1 MATSKADF
9 GMTNHV
15 TNKLEAFNW
24 LYVKLVTDMFP
35 FLYPPVECLTEDQV
49 FILEMF
55 NFEKASKK

>member
-1 MATSKADF
+1 MATSNADF

-35 FLYPPVECLTEDQV
+35 SYTHLLNV
-49 FILEMF
+49 
-55 NFEKASKK
+55 